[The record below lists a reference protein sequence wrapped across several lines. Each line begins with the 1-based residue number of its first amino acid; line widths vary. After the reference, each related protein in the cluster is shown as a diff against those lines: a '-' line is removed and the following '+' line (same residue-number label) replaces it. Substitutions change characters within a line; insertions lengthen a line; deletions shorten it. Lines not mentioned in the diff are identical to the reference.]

1 MANAPQAR
9 GIYQKFVKVNHKS
22 CVLRAY
28 NSKGA
33 YMQEINPV
41 KNMEKNKAFL
51 SAIRCLIYI
60 LTFL

>member
-1 MANAPQAR
+1 
-9 GIYQKFVKVNHKS
+9 
-22 CVLRAY
+22 
-28 NSKGA
+28 
-33 YMQEINPV
+33 MQEINPV